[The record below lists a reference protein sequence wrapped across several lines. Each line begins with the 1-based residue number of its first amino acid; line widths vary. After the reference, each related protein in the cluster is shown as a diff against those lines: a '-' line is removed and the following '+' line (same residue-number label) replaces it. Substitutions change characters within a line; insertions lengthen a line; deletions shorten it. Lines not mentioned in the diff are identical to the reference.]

1 MTNTEPVITRNN
13 NTTEQEIM
21 SKSQLPYLIQ
31 EALETGQWKH
41 VESKE
46 SRETYERGEETIQIS
61 TKGLRSTDP
70 ASYVYEITD
79 SELGFRRTDCLVI
92 NLLCVRV
99 AKARK
104 MSEYFDSVS
113 TTTE

>member
-1 MTNTEPVITRNN
+1 
-13 NTTEQEIM
+13 M

-31 EALETGQWKH
+31 EALDTGQWKH
-41 VESKE
+41 AESAGN
-46 SRETYERGEETIQIS
+46 RETYQRGEETIQIS

-70 ASYVYEITD
+70 ASYVYEVAD
-79 SELGFRRTDCLVI
+79 KELGFRRTDCLVI

-104 MSEYFDSVS
+104 MSDYFDSVS